1 MRQEDRVYTWQ
12 LGFEQVNESWLNLTT
27 GKPLSPAGLTEE
39 QLQTI
44 YGTHNNSPT
53 RGDSPH
59 NSKEGLS

>member
-12 LGFEQVNESWLNLTT
+12 LGFELNLTT